1 MDESG
6 RGVSFYRIRRMK
18 FLFHF
23 LLILIVISGSSDT
36 AFAHGSVT
44 PEDDNCIIRIGFYKA
59 HFKIYLPQTEG
70 HEQYCED
77 IPKIGETVFIMEYE
91 HSGLGDVPVD
101 FRIIRNTTGQG
112 IFTVLEDIESVDNI
126 DAITV
131 IHQDATIQPD
141 VFMVIYN
148 FEEQGEFVGIIK
160 VLNPDNGQLYTAV
173 FPFEV
178 GFSGFGWWPWFVLIA
193 ISIQLIYL
201 WMGGWF
207 DRWRRMRLRRRL

>member
-1 MDESG
+1 M
-6 RGVSFYRIRRMK
+6 
-18 FLFHF
+18 
-23 LLILIVISGSSDT
+23 
-36 AFAHGSVT
+36 
-44 PEDDNCIIRIGFYKA
+44 
-59 HFKIYLPQTEG
+59 
-70 HEQYCED
+70 
-77 IPKIGETVFIMEYE
+77 
-91 HSGLGDVPVD
+91 D

-112 IFTVLEDIESVDNI
+112 IFTVLEDIESIDNI

-131 IHQDATIQPD
+131 IHQDAAIQPD

-193 ISIQLIYL
+193 ISIQLNYL

-207 DRWRRMRLRRRL
+207 GRWRRMRQRRRL